1 MALHVD
7 ENILQFEYN
16 EDKNI
21 YDKNRFFTEEGS
33 EKFIDTSKKQMLLM
47 LQTITNELNITDEYG
62 VKKVEVMLKSELPFF
77 AVNRR
82 IIKNWILQNFIY

>member
-16 EDKNI
+16 EDENI
-21 YDKNRFFTEEGS
+21 YEKHRFFTEEGS

-47 LQTITNELNITDEYG
+47 LQTITDELNITDEYG

>member
-16 EDKNI
+16 EDENI

-47 LQTITNELNITDEYG
+47 LQTITDALNITDEYG

>member
-16 EDKNI
+16 EDENI
-21 YDKNRFFTEEGS
+21 YDKNRFFAEEGS

-47 LQTITNELNITDEYG
+47 LQTITDELNITDEYG
-62 VKKVEVMLKSELPFF
+62 IKKVEVMLKSELPFF